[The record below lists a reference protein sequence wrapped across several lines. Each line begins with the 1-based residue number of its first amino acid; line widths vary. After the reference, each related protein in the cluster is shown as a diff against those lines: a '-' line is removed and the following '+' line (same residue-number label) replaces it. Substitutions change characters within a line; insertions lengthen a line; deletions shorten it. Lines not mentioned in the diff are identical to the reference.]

1 MEINEIFTR
10 ISI

>member
-1 MEINEIFTR
+1 MEIKQIFTR